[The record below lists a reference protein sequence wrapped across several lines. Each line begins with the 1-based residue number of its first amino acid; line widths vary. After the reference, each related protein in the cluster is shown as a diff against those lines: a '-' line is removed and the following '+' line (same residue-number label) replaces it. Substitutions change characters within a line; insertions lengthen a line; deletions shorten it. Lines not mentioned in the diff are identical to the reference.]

1 MNTAHHGSY
10 RGLRRIGMPV
20 LVSGVSILAI
30 ACAST
35 PAPTEHVAVA
45 SSAVSRA
52 VSAGGN
58 EAAPAEMR
66 TARDKLDRAKLAMA
80 AKEYDQARVLAQ
92 EAQVD
97 ARLAEAKATSSKA
110 SKAADEVR
118 QASRA
123 LSEEIDRKKQ

>member
-1 MNTAHHGSY
+1 
-10 RGLRRIGMPV
+10 MPV